1 MLHQKETA
9 LLVIDVQ
16 GKLAE
21 TVHEAERIRANLQK
35 LIQGARLFDLPM
47 VVTEQ
52 NPKGLGPT
60 IPELQPML
68 EGAAFVS
75 KTAFNACLHSQFV
88 EEVRKTGCRQMLV
101 AGIETH
107 ICIYQTVA
115 ALLEE
120 SLEVHVAADAVS
132 SRTVWDRTTA
142 LERMRDM
149 GALIETTEMAL
160 FELMKKA
167 EGDNFKQFVRIVK

>member
-1 MLHQKETA
+1 MLRQKETA

-21 TVHEAERIRANLQK
+21 SVHESGRIRANLQK
-35 LIQGARLFDLPM
+35 LIRGARLFELPI

-60 IPELQPML
+60 IPELKNIL
-68 EGAAFVS
+68 EQAPVVA
-75 KTAFNACLHSQFV
+75 KTAFNACLHTSFV
-88 EEVRKTGCRQMLV
+88 EEVQKTGCSQILI

-107 ICIYQTVA
+107 ICIYQTTA
-115 ALLEE
+115 ALLKN

-132 SRTVWDRTTA
+132 SRTAWDRSTA

-149 GALIETTEMAL
+149 GAFLSTTEMAL
-160 FELMKKA
+160 FELMEKA
-167 EGDNFKQFVRIVK
+167 EGEKFKQFVRIVK